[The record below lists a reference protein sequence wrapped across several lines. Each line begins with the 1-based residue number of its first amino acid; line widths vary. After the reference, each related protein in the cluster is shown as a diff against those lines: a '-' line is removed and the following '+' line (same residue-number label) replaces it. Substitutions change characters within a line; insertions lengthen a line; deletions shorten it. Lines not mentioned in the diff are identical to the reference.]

1 MMAVGV
7 LEDLRGHAEEP
18 GINLREDRFNRWLGA
33 LRLNPQQVY
42 SLYSLS
48 SQPPAAAS
56 AKIASNK
63 VGQHAQKAPCAPG
76 DPEIYRQ
83 LNRQLIWAVAPR
95 GDVGVGARR
104 GWVVESTAFR
114 ATEELI
120 SFVDTGAG
128 RPTCFR
134 LVQLLLR

>member
-7 LEDLRGHAEEP
+7 LEDLRGRAEEP
-18 GINLREDRFNRWLGA
+18 GINLREDGFNRWLGA

-56 AKIASNK
+56 ATIASNK

-76 DPEIYRQ
+76 DPENLSTANLGSRSEG
-83 LNRQLIWAVAPR
+83 N
-95 GDVGVGARR
+95 VGVGARR
-104 GWVVESTAFR
+104 GWVVESTALR